1 LVTEE
6 DATMAQSI
14 KHCLVRGKVLWSS
27 FLGRSGS
34 LESQGDTTGCKW
46 EGFGQAKVGH
56 KPQDKKS
63 IKEIFVSILQFNCLG
78 LTLVITSSEVVAIY
92 IMLSCCWD

>member
-1 LVTEE
+1 
-6 DATMAQSI
+6 
-14 KHCLVRGKVLWSS
+14 
-27 FLGRSGS
+27 
-34 LESQGDTTGCKW
+34 
-46 EGFGQAKVGH
+46 VGH